1 MNTSITNT
9 NETITTVEGR
19 GLVSKYNPG
28 QDNTSSIAHS
38 FHVAD
43 LASVEECM
51 KVVAE
56 LCEKEDLPVI
66 KDSKEAAAYLATW
79 VVDIDQE
86 WEEGLVTIED
96 ADESICT
103 LMWLIASLTNAKWFE
118 VFIDQGEVLFWSMTA
133 EEFAKREQQLGSK
146 YKQLAA

>member
-1 MNTSITNT
+1 
-9 NETITTVEGR
+9 
-19 GLVSKYNPG
+19 
-28 QDNTSSIAHS
+28 
-38 FHVAD
+38 
-43 LASVEECM
+43 M

-96 ADESICT
+96 ADKSICT